1 MSARSRSRS
10 REGKD
15 AKNPL
20 LETKGLPRFQSIDV
34 KHVKPAMEAIL
45 KSMREDFKSLEAALP
60 KTSKPDYEGV
70 VESLEKLRHP
80 LSYSWGVVSHLNNV
94 KNSDA
99 LREVHQAVQPEVVKA
114 EMELSQSRVVF
125 DALGSLETSAL
136 PESRQRI
143 VESALRDMRLSGVD
157 LEGSAKE
164 EFKTMRLR
172 LAELGTSF
180 GNNLLDSTKAFEMVL
195 TELKDV
201 EGLPTSALA
210 AAAQSYNQAQGGKS
224 EKKTEATSGSG
235 PWRLTLDMPS
245 YLPALKHLKSSE
257 LREKLYRAFISRAST
272 GKMDNGPLITEILK
286 LRKRASALLGFKDYA
301 SESLAK
307 KMAPDLEAVRKLTGD
322 LFAVARPAAEK
333 ELQELQD
340 FANKKGSALAKG
352 YDGKL
357 QLWDVAYWTE
367 CLKQEKY
374 AYDEEALRPYFS
386 LPKVLKGMF
395 GIASKLFGVDIAQ
408 DDNAAER
415 WHPDVMFFKV
425 QDAGKDIASFFL
437 DPYARPGEKRGG
449 AWMDDCLGRSKAVG
463 TKPVAY
469 LNCNGSPPVGTKPSL
484 MTFSEA
490 ETLFHEFGHGLQHM
504 LTHVED
510 GECAGINNVEW
521 DAVEL
526 PSQFMENWLY
536 HKPTVDS
543 FAVHFETGEPLP
555 SDVFEKIKGSRIFM
569 AASMMLRQ
577 LQLGDLDMKLHSE
590 FDPEGPDTFL
600 NVQRRVA
607 DKYQILPPLEE
618 DRFLCS
624 FKHIFAGGYA
634 AGYYSYKWA
643 EVLSADAFAAFEEA
657 GLEDEAALRSVGRRF
672 RDTVLGCGGGRH
684 PSKVYRD
691 FRGKDATVDALLYEI
706 GAALWCGHWDRACQ
720 LLLTSN
726 RGASALAAA
735 SAAFAAREYAQGLE
749 MLPTDR
755 SCKGLRALAMHL
767 LLKKDPLEALRRA
780 VPAVLWGKLLATV
793 GRVCWNRAVAARL
806 SELAHQ
812 PMLGDLVWD
821 QNAGEPR
828 PLSHQDLR
836 TGQWQLSDLILPLPR
851 PGEPLL
857 QGGQRLAM
865 EAELQELVPDE
876 DAPADC
882 FPLDVSK
889 ILPRVRRIVS
899 IPSDLGWDVVESSGG
914 GVVDC
919 DLARLTARA
928 DGEPPSSAAR
938 SQTPPGLA
946 LRLRCTLPRAESAE
960 GLLRELTASNPSE
973 FRENLHRRDH
983 IF

>member
-352 YDGKL
+352 L
-357 QLWDVAYWTE
+357 
-367 CLKQEKY
+367 
-374 AYDEEALRPYFS
+374 
-386 LPKVLKGMF
+386 
-395 GIASKLFGVDIAQ
+395 
-408 DDNAAER
+408 
-415 WHPDVMFFKV
+415 
-425 QDAGKDIASFFL
+425 
-437 DPYARPGEKRGG
+437 
-449 AWMDDCLGRSKAVG
+449 
-463 TKPVAY
+463 
-469 LNCNGSPPVGTKPSL
+469 
-484 MTFSEA
+484 
-490 ETLFHEFGHGLQHM
+490 
-504 LTHVED
+504 
-510 GECAGINNVEW
+510 
-521 DAVEL
+521 
-526 PSQFMENWLY
+526 
-536 HKPTVDS
+536 
-543 FAVHFETGEPLP
+543 
-555 SDVFEKIKGSRIFM
+555 
-569 AASMMLRQ
+569 
-577 LQLGDLDMKLHSE
+577 
-590 FDPEGPDTFL
+590 
-600 NVQRRVA
+600 
-607 DKYQILPPLEE
+607 
-618 DRFLCS
+618 
-624 FKHIFAGGYA
+624 
-634 AGYYSYKWA
+634 
-643 EVLSADAFAAFEEA
+643 
-657 GLEDEAALRSVGRRF
+657 
-672 RDTVLGCGGGRH
+672 
-684 PSKVYRD
+684 
-691 FRGKDATVDALLYEI
+691 
-706 GAALWCGHWDRACQ
+706 
-720 LLLTSN
+720 
-726 RGASALAAA
+726 
-735 SAAFAAREYAQGLE
+735 
-749 MLPTDR
+749 
-755 SCKGLRALAMHL
+755 
-767 LLKKDPLEALRRA
+767 
-780 VPAVLWGKLLATV
+780 
-793 GRVCWNRAVAARL
+793 
-806 SELAHQ
+806 
-812 PMLGDLVWD
+812 
-821 QNAGEPR
+821 
-828 PLSHQDLR
+828 
-836 TGQWQLSDLILPLPR
+836 
-851 PGEPLL
+851 
-857 QGGQRLAM
+857 
-865 EAELQELVPDE
+865 
-876 DAPADC
+876 
-882 FPLDVSK
+882 
-889 ILPRVRRIVS
+889 
-899 IPSDLGWDVVESSGG
+899 
-914 GVVDC
+914 
-919 DLARLTARA
+919 
-928 DGEPPSSAAR
+928 
-938 SQTPPGLA
+938 
-946 LRLRCTLPRAESAE
+946 
-960 GLLRELTASNPSE
+960 
-973 FRENLHRRDH
+973 
-983 IF
+983 